1 MATAPKSLAPSC
13 TSRAARPFSFLALV
27 AAILLIL
34 TATFPHGAYASTSAL
49 PSTNMMDRILIAVR
63 NHLNT
68 PVGPAAPPAAVGAA
82 VRATQTV
89 MHTRTYTR
97 TVVATATPRAA
108 YTDDDDK
115 AAGSAAL
122 SPAPASDANYAPPF
136 DVASLLDARVQ
147 FAARSAPASEPADDE
162 TPAASEDAVSL
173 TEWPLHVAAAVMHKP
188 RSKAVPTRPR
198 TWDGER
204 VPACDRS
211 AEVALELM
219 AMAAATAEEVLA
231 DARRYGLL
239 ESRAW

>member
-1 MATAPKSLAPSC
+1 MMPASKPSSRRAT
-13 TSRAARPFSFLALV
+13 RPLPFLSLV
-27 AAILLIL
+27 AVTLLVL
-34 TATFPHGAYASTSAL
+34 TAVAPHGAHASTSAL

-68 PVGPAAPPAAVGAA
+68 PVGPVPPAAVAPAA

-89 MHTRTYTR
+89 THTRTYTR

-108 YTDDDDK
+108 PTYSNDDDDDDV
-115 AAGSAAL
+115 AGSAAP
-122 SPAPASDANYAPPF
+122 SPAPASDYAPPF

-147 FAARSAPASEPADDE
+147 FASRAAPAVESADE
-162 TPAASEDAVSL
+162 EEVVLKSEDAISL

-188 RSKAVPTRPR
+188 RSNKVVPTMPR
-198 TWDGER
+198 NWDGER
-204 VPACDRS
+204 VPARDRS

-219 AMAAATAEEVLA
+219 AMVVAGAEEVLA